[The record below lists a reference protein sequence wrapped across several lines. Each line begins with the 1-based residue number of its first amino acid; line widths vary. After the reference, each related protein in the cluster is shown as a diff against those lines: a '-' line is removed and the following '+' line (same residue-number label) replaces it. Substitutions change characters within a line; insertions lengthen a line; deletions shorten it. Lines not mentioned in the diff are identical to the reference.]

1 MIHVQMKST
10 VLQGYE
16 TFADKRDVMRRKIL
30 NYFGNGYKP
39 ILARCSGFYNNRL
52 LSVEYFAKIKRK
64 KMAKKNFFS
73 AAIFIIAVLVLG
85 SFAWAA
91 SPPKQVYPGGTEL
104 YPAIYGTFS
113 ELYPNA
119 RYASID
125 FYNNSYIIT
134 GITGFALTTPVSC
147 DMIVRLKPNSE
158 IDISYANLY
167 QKDINTG
174 KWSKAKAFGFYY
186 YNKAVSNI
194 TSKMMAIANDSAA
207 FDRAEKA
214 AMADIAF
221 VYTMMENFT
230 ELAFKDF
237 IQKYAKGSVF
247 VLEGF
252 VSEVKEYGKEIN
264 GITYKYL
271 VAMNKALIED
281 DSFFS
286 AMMGKT
292 IYCRFYTN
300 RDDVIRL
307 SKTSVI
313 KVSANLVSAFK
324 SSSGSLSL
332 DLAANE

>member
-1 MIHVQMKST
+1 
-10 VLQGYE
+10 
-16 TFADKRDVMRRKIL
+16 
-30 NYFGNGYKP
+30 
-39 ILARCSGFYNNRL
+39 
-52 LSVEYFAKIKRK
+52 
-64 KMAKKNFFS
+64 MAKKSLFS

-91 SPPKQVYPGGTEL
+91 SAPKQIYPSGTEL
-104 YPAIYGTFS
+104 YPAVYGTFS

-125 FYNNSYIIT
+125 FYNNSYILT
-134 GITGFALTTPVSC
+134 GITGLALTTPISY
-147 DMIVRLKPNSE
+147 DMTVRLKPNGE

-174 KWSKAKAFGFYY
+174 KWSKAKAFGFYN

-194 TSKMMAIANDSAA
+194 TSKMMTIANDKAA

-214 AMADIAF
+214 AMADIIF
-221 VYTMMENFT
+221 VYTVMEQFT
-230 ELAFKDF
+230 DLAFKDF

-247 VLEGF
+247 VLEGP
-252 VSEVKEYGKEIN
+252 VSDVKEYGKEIN

-271 VAMNKALIED
+271 VTMNKDLIED

-286 AMMGKT
+286 ALMGKT

-307 SKTSVI
+307 SKTSVT

-332 DLAANE
+332 DLATNE